1 VTNDLA
7 ARKPQPGMLLTAVS
21 YFQVAP
27 TEICYVGDMASDQA
41 AAQAAG
47 TQFVDVRDWLSG
59 QALPKR
65 EA

>member
-1 VTNDLA
+1 
-7 ARKPQPGMLLTAVS
+7 MLLTAVS

-27 TEICYVGDMASDQA
+27 TKICYVGNMASDQA

-47 TQFVDVRDWLSG
+47 AQFVDARDWLSG
-59 QALPKR
+59 QALLKR